1 MIARIFEEQGLTT
14 TGLVLIEEHAQRVK
28 PPRMLAVPFYFGNTL
43 GEADN
48 PELQHKVLQ
57 ATFDLLTSD
66 QGPVLERY
74 PEEKS
79 PDVIIQGSEANKMPL
94 PSETHSHD
102 ISPANE
108 LTALRAYYE
117 QWSNSRNG
125 RTSVGL
131 TRIPQRRFRGIVRF
145 LESYINEE
153 NADMKERPAD
163 IEIPQFVRY
172 CVDDL
177 KAFYYE
183 ARMAQRPNGSDVDIH
198 TWFWSNTAMGKL
210 VMSLAELMQNN
221 ADESVKTLSYGIAR

>member
-79 PDVIIQGSEANKMPL
+79 PDVIIQGSEANKMHL
-94 PSETHSHD
+94 NSETHSPD
-102 ISPANE
+102 MSPADE

-145 LESYINEE
+145 LESYINGED
-153 NADMKERPAD
+153 ADMKERPAD

-183 ARMAQRPNGSDVDIH
+183 ARMAQRPNGLDVDIH

-210 VMSLAELMQNN
+210 VMSLAEHMQNN
-221 ADESVKTLSYGIAR
+221 ADQSVKTVAYGIAR